1 VALLAVQR
9 DAATPDGVTHG
20 RVDVAGQPEQRV
32 DTSGNQPLDQKVRRQ
47 RHFFSSRCRSRTPS
61 FVVRVKPGQER
72 KPARPTTTEESPMR
86 YISIYTHKPSNAGPT
101 QEHIASMN
109 KLIEDGK
116 KEGWLI
122 TTEGV
127 SWDNKG
133 TRVQSTG
140 GKISVTD
147 GPFAE
152 AKEVIGG
159 YALLQVKSKEEALAL
174 SRRFLAVAGDGTCEL
189 HQLFEM

>member
-1 VALLAVQR
+1 
-9 DAATPDGVTHG
+9 
-20 RVDVAGQPEQRV
+20 
-32 DTSGNQPLDQKVRRQ
+32 
-47 RHFFSSRCRSRTPS
+47 
-61 FVVRVKPGQER
+61 
-72 KPARPTTTEESPMR
+72 MR
-86 YISIYTHKPSNAGPT
+86 YISVFTQKPRNGGPG
-101 QEHIASMN
+101 QHEIAAMN

-116 KEGWLI
+116 KEGWLV

-127 SWDNKG
+127 AFGETG
-133 TRVQSTG
+133 TRVQSAN

-159 YALLQVKSKEEALAL
+159 YAILQVKSKEEVLAL

>member
-1 VALLAVQR
+1 
-9 DAATPDGVTHG
+9 
-20 RVDVAGQPEQRV
+20 
-32 DTSGNQPLDQKVRRQ
+32 
-47 RHFFSSRCRSRTPS
+47 
-61 FVVRVKPGQER
+61 
-72 KPARPTTTEESPMR
+72 MR
-86 YISIYTHKPSNAGPT
+86 FISLYTHKPRSTGPT
-101 QEHIASMN
+101 QQEIATMT
-109 KLIEDGK
+109 KLVEDGR

-127 SWDNKG
+127 AWGNNG
-133 TRVQSTG
+133 TRVQSTN
-140 GKISVTD
+140 GKVTVTD

-159 YALLQVKSKEEALAL
+159 YAIMQVKSKEEALAL